1 MPENKLFSTHGVDFY
16 VLDFSKNSLDNPVL
30 NMLIIN
36 NSSNDLWID
45 NGDATK
51 VNGKTG
57 WIDLGYFN
65 ENVPAGGY
73 CLGAFTP
80 NGDFDNIETLEFR
93 LDLKDLYSAETIGKT
108 RIALVTIK

>member
-1 MPENKLFSTHGVDFY
+1 MIKYNFFLPTHAPFC
-16 VLDFSKNSLDNPVL
+16 FFHRK
-30 NMLIIN
+30 
-36 NSSNDLWID
+36 LWIFCTL
-45 NGDATK
+45 NNWIVHGDATK

-108 RIALVTIK
+108 RTALVTIR